1 MDEQDEYLRQIIAA
15 VRQHPDGSLER
26 RKAMHQLLSYVQRL
40 PGLAKCSH
48 PDYSDVLS
56 ATLVMVSIRIHE
68 FQPRSNSFSSSLAT
82 WINYSLRHK
91 YRILELYQNNS
102 SDTLSLDNPILDEEG
117 RKETFTAL
125 VADPHPCTIWEI
137 EAQIEQWQQQE
148 KNVSVGVKMWQYIEQ
163 DPEGRL
169 RSCHPRQN
177 PECNCQLLSQRMLLK
192 NPPDKLPAFAKEFN
206 IPYQT
211 LVYHWKNKGLPL
223 LQTIARELGY

>member
-1 MDEQDEYLRQIIAA
+1 
-15 VRQHPDGSLER
+15 
-26 RKAMHQLLSYVQRL
+26 MHQVLSYVQRL
-40 PGLAKCSH
+40 PGLARCSH
-48 PDYSDVLS
+48 PNYPDVLN
-56 ATLVMVSIRIHE
+56 ATLVMVSTRIQE
-68 FQPRSNSFSSSLAT
+68 FQPCSDSLSSSLAA
-82 WINYSLRHK
+82 WINYRLRHK
-91 YRILELYQNNS
+91 YRILELYRHNS
-102 SDTLSLDNPILDEEG
+102 CDTLSLDNSILIEEG

-148 KNVSVGVKMWQYIEQ
+148 KYVSVGVNMWQYIEQ

-206 IPYQT
+206 IPYPT
-211 LVYHWKNKGLPL
+211 LVSHWKNKGLPL
-223 LQTIARELGY
+223 LQAIARELGY